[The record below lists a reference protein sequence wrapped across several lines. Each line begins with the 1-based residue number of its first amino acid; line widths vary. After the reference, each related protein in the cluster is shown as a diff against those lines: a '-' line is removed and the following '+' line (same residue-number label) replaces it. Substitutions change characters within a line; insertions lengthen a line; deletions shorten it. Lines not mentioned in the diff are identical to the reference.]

1 MYQGDPVPGAEDLRT
16 PMSDSL
22 ELERLIRGQI
32 SGFMVPSFILD
43 SAQGGKRLVSH
54 VEEYDRHLGR
64 STMTV
69 PGLKGEPTQIEYWDP
84 LWSLSEEGRNDII
97 RLHNTRGEKSV

>member
-1 MYQGDPVPGAEDLRT
+1 
-16 PMSDSL
+16 MSDSL

-64 STMTV
+64 SPMTV
-69 PGLKGEPTQIEYWDP
+69 PGLNGEPVKIEYWDP
-84 LWSLSEEGRNDII
+84 LWSLSEEGREDIL
-97 RLHNTRGEKSV
+97 RLHGNAGKAG